1 MVTPKKSA
9 KPPKSSKKA
18 KARKR
23 PKKKKPT
30 IKAPVSETEEPL
42 TEKEEW
48 LCREF
53 VCDFAENQVRA
64 YMHVYGTENYDSAR
78 TKSSQVFAKVNI
90 KKRIAELRAERN
102 KRLEITGDRVLAEIA
117 KLAFYDPRSFF
128 DSDGRLKPID
138 ELTADQA
145 AIIGGIETFHKVDG
159 GDKDAVAVI
168 TKIKMADKGANLER
182 LGRNLKLF
190 TDKTEHTGPD
200 GGPLKV
206 MDVTDEELLAIIT
219 AGRSAGTS
227 KKKKGA

>member
-1 MVTPKKSA
+1 MVTSKKSA

-18 KARKR
+18 KVRKR

-30 IKAPVSETEEPL
+30 IKAPVNEIEEPL
-42 TEKEEW
+42 TDKEEQ
-48 LCREF
+48 LCLEF
-53 VCDFAENQVRA
+53 ICDYAENQVRS
-64 YMHVYGTENYDSAR
+64 YMHVYGTENYNSAR
-78 TKSSQVFAKVNI
+78 TESSKFFAKPNI
-90 KKRIAELRAERN
+90 KRRIAELRAERN

-145 AIIGGIETFHKVDG
+145 AIIGGIETIHKVVGDEKDG
-159 GDKDAVAVI
+159 VAIV

>member
-1 MVTPKKSA
+1 MVTPKKTTK
-9 KPPKSSKKA
+9 KPKVTKKA
-18 KARKR
+18 KAKKR
-23 PKKKKPT
+23 PVKKKTPT
-30 IKAPVSETEEPL
+30 KAPINKTEEPL
-42 TEKEEW
+42 TEKEEQ
-48 LCREF
+48 LCLEF
-53 VCDFAENQVRA
+53 ICDYAENQVRS

-128 DSDGRLKPID
+128 DADGRLKPID

-145 AIIGGIETFHKVDG
+145 AIIGGIETLHRVVGDEKDG
-159 GDKDAVAVI
+159 VAVV

-190 TDKTEHTGPD
+190 TDKTEHSGPD

-219 AGRSAGTS
+219 AGCSARTS

>member
-1 MVTPKKSA
+1 MVTSKKSA

-18 KARKR
+18 KA
-23 PKKKKPT
+23 PKKKKP
-30 IKAPVSETEEPL
+30 IPKAPISENEPL
-42 TEKEEW
+42 TDKEEW

>member
-1 MVTPKKSA
+1 MVTSKKSA

-18 KARKR
+18 KA
-23 PKKKKPT
+23 PKKKKP
-30 IKAPVSETEEPL
+30 IPKAPISENEPL
-42 TEKEEW
+42 TDKEEW

-53 VCDFAENQVRA
+53 VCDFAENQTRA
-64 YMHVYGTENYDSAR
+64 YHHVWPNVTYESAR
-78 TKSSQVFAKVNI
+78 TLAAKLFAKVRI

-102 KRLEITGDRVLAEIA
+102 KRLEITGDRVLAELA
-117 KLAFYDPRSFF
+117 KLSFYDTRDFF
-128 DSDGRLKPID
+128 DADGRLKPID

-159 GDKDAVAVI
+159 GEKDGVAVI
-168 TKIKMADKGANLER
+168 TKIKMADRGANLER

-200 GGPLKV
+200 GGPMKV